1 MLVER
6 ETRREKKRT
15 NKCLQVMGQ
24 VLQICLCLVI
34 VGNVH
39 VMAIKRPMASSSLIP
54 GPSMVT
60 FRDGNQT
67 ITVDFS
73 DVEFYPVESFPLF
86 TSSVLSPSHMAT
98 IINSTAGASTEGGL
112 ATANNEWEKRV
123 IHQLINAIDL
133 DQLNGMKAGKI
144 VTASEIASTYTVQPV
159 NTISGHPLH
168 RGTPNYRNAYSVSS
182 LGPSNFGSK
191 KFTTLAIEADFGSAA
206 PRHYAMARFQNRV
219 NFGRKIL
226 RFTMWQSLNQ
236 GNPRHV
242 WLTDANMWRE
252 SSLKPLGKMM
262 TPAGPA
268 ILWTL

>member
-1 MLVER
+1 MSKLFY
-6 ETRREKKRT
+6 
-15 NKCLQVMGQ
+15 L
-24 VLQICLCLVI
+24 LLCLVTQSDFFI
-34 VGNVH
+34 H
-39 VMAIKRPMASSSLIP
+39 KSIASSLIP
-54 GPSMVT
+54 GPSSVT

-73 DVEFYPVESFPLF
+73 DIEFYPVESFPLF
-86 TSSVLSPSHMAT
+86 TSPVLPPSHLMVA
-98 IINSTAGASTEGGL
+98 NSTANGGL
-112 ATANNEWEKRV
+112 ITASNEWEKRL
-123 IHQLINAIDL
+123 IHQLINAIEL
-133 DQLNGMKAGKI
+133 DQLNGLKAGKI
-144 VTASEIASTYTVQPV
+144 VSASELPTAYAQPV
-159 NTISGHPLH
+159 INPIGGHPLH

-191 KFTTLAIEADFGSAA
+191 KFTTLAIEADFGSGA
-206 PRHYAMARFQNRV
+206 PVRHYAMARFQNRV

-262 TPAGPA
+262 TPAGAA

>member
-1 MLVER
+1 MGEMLQMCVYIALMSVE
-6 ETRREKKRT
+6 
-15 NKCLQVMGQ
+15 
-24 VLQICLCLVI
+24 VL
-34 VGNVH
+34 
-39 VMAIKRPMASSSLIP
+39 AIKRPAVSSSLIP
-54 GPSMVT
+54 GPSVVT

-73 DVEFYPVESFPLF
+73 DIEFYPVESFPLF
-86 TSSVLSPSHMAT
+86 TSSALSPTHMAPMV
-98 IINSTAGASTEGGL
+98 NSTGSTEGGL
-112 ATANNEWEKRV
+112 ATAHNEWEKRV
-123 IHQLINAIDL
+123 IHQLINAIEL
-133 DQLNGMKAGKI
+133 DQLNGMKACKI
-144 VTASEIASTYTVQPV
+144 VTAGEIASTYTVQPV

-191 KFTTLAIEADFGSAA
+191 KFTTLAIEADFGTGSL
-206 PRHYAMARFQNRV
+206 RHYAMARFQNRV
-219 NFGRKIL
+219 NFGRKIV
-226 RFTMWQSLNQ
+226 RFVMWQSLNQ

-268 ILWTL
+268 ILWTI